1 MKNLLMNEKTIRALV
16 EAGAVKKIQLI
27 ADGATIHAD
36 IFTKNGPTTA
46 TTNRGS
52 IKTWV
57 TIDASAKWVRGLG
70 LGEAQLMISRWLPG
84 QRGLS
89 L

>member
-1 MKNLLMNEKTIRALV
+1 MNEKTIRALV
-16 EAGAVKKIQLI
+16 EVGAVKSVQLI
-27 ADGATIHAD
+27 ANGAAIHVN
-36 IFTKNGPTTA
+36 IITQNGSITA

-57 TIDASAKWVRGLG
+57 TIDASAKWIKGLG
-70 LGEAQLMISRWLPG
+70 IGKAQLEISNWIPG